1 MPQVQQQVEPV
12 GLGAGVD
19 IATPELGAKPG
30 TLRFAYNYE
39 PDLDG
44 GLTRVGG
51 IERYDGHEEPD
62 LARFSLLRLSQAPAG
77 LVLGNTLSGQTSL
90 ATGVVIYID
99 DKLVAVTR
107 VVGTFAEG
115 EQVHKGG
122 PALAVVADVSPAVTG
137 ELDNELAKLAAAEYR
152 TSIAALPGGG
162 PVRGIEILGETVYA
176 WRDNQA
182 DTALI
187 TYKAT
192 PTGWQ
197 EVIMPYELPFSA
209 GSSEYEEGESVT
221 QGGVSAVVRRVV
233 LESGS
238 WSAGTAAG
246 RLIVAQ
252 PSGGSFA
259 PGAAAGGGACTLLGT
274 AQQVRMLTASSTL
287 YAVEFTG
294 GSAEYSHGSALIQ
307 GSVSAI
313 VRMVLRQSGSWAG
326 TAAGILLVEAPV
338 GGSFVAGATTGGG
351 GACTI
356 VGPQQQIELQAL
368 GVVRTDVANFSAS
381 LSTTAVYGC
390 DGVNREFELRDD
402 ILVPLNTGSGWVRA
416 TAVRAHKS
424 HLVLG
429 YRGSI
434 SHSSIGSPYQWTAVL
449 GAAEL
454 GTGDTV
460 TDMVPV
466 GGESTAAALMV
477 LCRNSLFVLYG
488 NSAADWNLVA
498 LSVGKSGA
506 MAGTAQDAGGVVA
519 LDRPGVVRYPASQA
533 FGNFAWDVL
542 TRKLNAIAAGQRGI
556 ASVFVPERS
565 LYRVWLA
572 DGTMLSGLVG
582 PAGPGEWTVCNYG
595 RNIKC
600 AASREMGDRTRT
612 FVGDGDG
619 WVYETDVGRS
629 FAGERILCAA
639 RLSTLMQ
646 RSPYVVKQYSGAEL
660 EIEARSASQL
670 SIYAEFSEQDG
681 QSDPTLPFE
690 FIQPGGGLIW
700 DVGKWD
706 SAYWDVSARARR
718 AFPLEGEGLG
728 ITVTIGSNAD
738 NELPHTLRAL
748 SIQYTPRRQVRLR

>member
-1 MPQVQQQVEPV
+1 MPRVQQQVEPV
-12 GLGAGVD
+12 GLGAGID

-30 TLRFAYNYE
+30 SLRFAYNYE
-39 PDLDG
+39 SDLDG

-51 IERYDGHEEPD
+51 IELYDGHEEPD
-62 LARFSLLRLSQAPAG
+62 LARYSLLQLDEAPAG
-77 LVLGNTLSGQTSL
+77 LILGDTLTGQTSL

-99 DKLVAVTR
+99 DVLVAITR

-115 EQVHKGG
+115 ESVNRGG
-122 PALAVVADVSPAVTG
+122 PALAAIVDVAPPVTG
-137 ELDNELAKLAAAEYR
+137 ELDNDLAKLAAAEYR
-152 TSIAALPGGG
+152 ASIGKIPGGG
-162 PVRGIEILGETVYA
+162 PVRGIEILGSAVYA
-176 WRDNQA
+176 WRDNED

-187 TYKAT
+187 TWKAT

-197 EVIMPYELPFSA
+197 EVVMPYELPFSG
-209 GSSEYEEGESVT
+209 GSSEYEEGEVVT
-221 QGGVSAVVRRVV
+221 QGGASATVRRVL

-246 RLIVAQ
+246 RLITTQ

-259 PGAAAGGGACTLLGT
+259 PGAAAGGGACTLLGS
-274 AQQVRMLTASSTL
+274 AQQVRLLTANSTL

-294 GSAEYSHGSALIQ
+294 GSSEYSYGEFLIQ
-307 GSVSAI
+307 GGVSAV
-313 VRMVLRQSGSWAG
+313 VRMVLRQSGSWSG
-326 TAAGILLVEAPV
+326 TAAGILLVEAPI

-356 VGPQQQIELQAL
+356 TGPQRQIELQAL
-368 GVVRTDVANFSAS
+368 GVVRTDVANFTAS
-381 LSTTAVYGC
+381 LSTASIYGC
-390 DGVNREFELRDD
+390 DGMNREFELRDD
-402 ILVPLNTGSGWVRA
+402 ILAPLETGSGWVRA
-416 TAVRAHKS
+416 TAVRAHKG

-434 SHSSIGSPYQWTAVL
+434 SHSSLGSPYSWTAVL

-454 GTGDTV
+454 GTGDIV

-488 NSAADWNLVA
+488 NSAADWNLVP

-506 MAGTAQDAGGVVA
+506 MAGTAQDAGGVIA

-542 TRKLNAIAAGQRGI
+542 TRKLNAIAAGQLGI
-556 ASVFVPERS
+556 ASVFIPERA

-582 PAGPGEWTVCNYG
+582 PSGPGEWTICNYG
-595 RNIKC
+595 RSIKC
-600 AASREMGDRTRT
+600 AASREMADRTRT
-612 FVGDGDG
+612 FVGDNDG

-639 RLSTLMQ
+639 RLSVLMQ
-646 RSPYVVKQYSGAEL
+646 RMPYVEKHYSGAEL

-670 SIYAEFSEQDG
+670 SIFAEFSEQDG
-681 QSDPTLPFE
+681 QSEPTVPFE
-690 FIQPGGGLIW
+690 FVQPGGGLIW
-700 DVGKWD
+700 DIGEWD
-706 SAYWDVSARARR
+706 SAYWDVSARSRR
-718 AFPLEGEGLG
+718 AFPLEGDGLG
-728 ITVTIGSNAD
+728 ITVTIGSSAD

-748 SIQYTPRRQVRLR
+748 AIQYTPRRQVRLR